1 MTPLIYLVDDE
12 PVLLDMLAEYLAKAC
27 SDWRVE
33 RFTSPTQALE
43 ATAKSQPNI
52 VISDFSMPEMTG
64 TVFLEHIREKAPHTV
79 RFLVSGYANPK
90 QMGNKLSAAHQYL
103 AKPYTLADIRSKIVK
118 ALAALGRF
126 KNPEICGTVLSIRT
140 LPAMPSIYYELI
152 RALEDPESS
161 YNEVVDILAKDAV
174 ISAKILQMANSPL
187 FRENSV
193 AQIIDLLQAITVL
206 GTERIKA
213 AVLSHQVFGN
223 YTQVPEYFHPGSLQ
237 QHRWDTANGAF
248 QIAQRMDL
256 TEDQIRDAYVAG
268 LMHDMGRLV
277 LLDNF
282 AATYRATCQRALAEK
297 RPLTSVEEETFK
309 MSQADV
315 VGFLVSLWGMRDR
328 ISNAIIY
335 QEKPWEAPTPDAVKT
350 ATAVYL
356 SHMKAHKGR
365 RSEKFQQPEPNME
378 FLESQDVAQMIK

>member
-1 MTPLIYLVDDE
+1 MTPLIFLVDDE
-12 PVLLDMLAEYLAKAC
+12 PVLLDLLAEFLTKAN
-27 SDWRVE
+27 DRWRVE
-33 RFTSPTQALE
+33 RFSNPSQALE
-43 ATAKSQPNI
+43 AAAKAQPNI
-52 VISDFSMPEMTG
+52 VISDFAMPEMSG
-64 TVFLEHIREKAPHTV
+64 TVLLDHIRERAPHTV
-79 RFLVSGYANPK
+79 RFLISGYANPK

-103 AKPYTLADIRSKIVK
+103 AKPFSLADIRSKIMK
-118 ALAALGRF
+118 ALAALDRF
-126 KNPEICGTVLSIRT
+126 KNQEICGTVLAIRT
-140 LPAMPSIYYELI
+140 LPAMPSIYYQLI
-152 RALEDPESS
+152 AALEDPESS
-161 YNEVVDILAKDAV
+161 YNEVVDILSKDAV

-223 YTQVPEYFHPGSLQ
+223 YTQVPDYFHPGTLQ

-256 TEDQIRDAYVAG
+256 TEDQIRDAYMAG

-282 AATYRATCQRALAEK
+282 AAPYREACQRALAEK
-297 RPLTSVEEETFK
+297 RPLTPIEEETFK

-315 VGFLVSLWGMRDR
+315 VGFLVSLWGMRER

-335 QEKPWEAPTPDAVKT
+335 QEKPWAAPTPDAQQT

-356 SHMKAHKGR
+356 AHFKAHKGR
-365 RSEKFQQPEPNME
+365 NSEKFVQPEPNKE
-378 FLESQDVAQMIK
+378 FLESQNLTQMLK